1 MAVVERLY
9 TRVNVW
15 IFCPPGRK
23 KVAVSRGLTVPCVN
37 KESVLSK
44 MYISVHRFS
53 ADVLLPESA
62 HSIIYNL

>member
-1 MAVVERLY
+1 M
-9 TRVNVW
+9 W

-23 KVAVSRGLTVPCVN
+23 KVAVSRALTVPCVN

-44 MYISVHRFS
+44 MCISVHRFS

-62 HSIIYNL
+62 HGIIYNL